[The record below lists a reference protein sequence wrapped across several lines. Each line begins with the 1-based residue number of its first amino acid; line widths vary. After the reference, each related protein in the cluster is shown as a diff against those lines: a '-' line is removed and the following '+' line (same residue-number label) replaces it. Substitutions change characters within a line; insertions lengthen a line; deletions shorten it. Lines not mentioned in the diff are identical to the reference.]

1 MLKALTVFG
10 VLLMPSVTPNNEGD
24 TAVLGG
30 PHPFLSA
37 ELRTSLNPA
46 VVDPTRC
53 PVRAF
58 FIPQMRAVSTDQG
71 STQFATV
78 DTDGN
83 LIALHNDAPAPEGQF
98 YPSLDGRGRTIEIGS
113 ARRLPS
119 PLTDRP
125 ALGRTTQEPIGPHMI
140 TPAAARA
147 PNTIGLAVIER
158 TIKDSWVRARACTG
172 VDTATVRR

>member
-1 MLKALTVFG
+1 MKVIQPCSGPASLFECGVADVAESGGRRSDEMSRAG
-10 VLLMPSVTPNNEGD
+10 VL
-24 TAVLGG
+24 
-30 PHPFLSA
+30 HPA
-37 ELRTSLNPA
+37 DAGRP
-46 VVDPTRC
+46 
-53 PVRAF
+53 
-58 FIPQMRAVSTDQG
+58 VSTDQG